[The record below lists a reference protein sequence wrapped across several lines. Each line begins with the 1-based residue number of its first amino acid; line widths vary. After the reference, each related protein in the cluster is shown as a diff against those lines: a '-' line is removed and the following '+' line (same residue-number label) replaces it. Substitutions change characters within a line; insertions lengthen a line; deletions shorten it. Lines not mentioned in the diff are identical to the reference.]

1 MSPTLIYLPTMS
13 MTLVRRVSAH
23 LPYNHYLFRVAPKHT
38 KAEIK
43 EYLEKVYN
51 VSVARVTTSIS
62 MGKTRRVFAK
72 RAKYFKLKDYKRAM
86 VQILEGTEH
95 GVAPAATASTA
106 TATATP
112 AAAATPAST
121 PTPAKVD
128 TDSPSFMS
136 RFFGGGGGGG
146 GEGKELR

>member
-95 GVAPAATASTA
+95 GVAPGASA
-106 TATATP
+106 TATSGSATP
-112 AAAATPAST
+112 STPTPASA

-136 RFFGGGGGGG
+136 RFFGGRGGGG
-146 GEGKELR
+146 GEGGKELR

>member
-95 GVAPAATASTA
+95 GVAPGATASN
-106 TATATP
+106 ATATP
-112 AAAATPAST
+112 AVAATPAST